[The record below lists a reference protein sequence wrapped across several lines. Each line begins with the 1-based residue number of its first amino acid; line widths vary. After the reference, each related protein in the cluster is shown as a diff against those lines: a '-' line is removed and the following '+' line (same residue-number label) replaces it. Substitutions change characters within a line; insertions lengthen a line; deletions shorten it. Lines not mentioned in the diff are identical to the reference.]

1 MIVTGEH
8 TFPGTRQN
16 VWNLLQDPA
25 VLVKAMPGAKKLDLT
40 GDGTYEGVV
49 RIGVGPVTAA
59 EWRLTVELHDREE
72 PVSYVMHVDT
82 KGPLGFSRGTATVAL
97 VEVEEGTRMLYHAD
111 LSVGGKVASVGQRLL
126 DQVAKMLTRQGLNAL
141 NKEMEARL
149 LSNVSVEP
157 WTSDDAEALD
167 HIPVADAGGPVVDA
181 EIEIEET
188 AASGD
193 ADPSA
198 SGGSSPDD
206 GDRSAGAG
214 DGSPGLEDGS
224 PSGAGDGSAGAGD
237 GSPGLEGGGADE
249 GGSRSTSGE
258 GGR

>member
-25 VLVKAMPGAKKLDLT
+25 VLVKAMPGAKRLDLT

-72 PVSYVMHVDT
+72 PISYVMHVDT

-149 LSNVSVEP
+149 LSNVAVSE
-157 WTSDDAEALD
+157 WTSDDEDALD
-167 HIPVADAGGPVVDA
+167 HIPVADTAGAVVDA
-181 EIEIEET
+181 EIEIDET
-188 AASGD
+188 VAAGDADSSLSAASAPDAGDGSSGGGSSEDGSSDDGSSGD
-193 ADPSA
+193 AL
-198 SGGSSPDD
+198 
-206 GDRSAGAG
+206 AGAG

-224 PSGAGDGSAGAGD
+224 SDDDDAQAGAG
-237 GSPGLEGGGADE
+237 E
-249 GGSRSTSGE
+249 GSR
-258 GGR
+258 

>member
-25 VLVKAMPGAKKLDLT
+25 VLVKAMPGAKRLDLT

-72 PVSYVMHVDT
+72 PISYVMHVDT

-149 LSNVSVEP
+149 LSNVAVSE
-157 WTSDDAEALD
+157 WTSDDEDALD
-167 HIPVADAGGPVVDA
+167 HIPVADAAGAVVDA
-181 EIEIEET
+181 EIEIDET
-188 AASGD
+188 AAAGDSSASAASSSDAGDGSSNDRSSGD
-193 ADPSA
+193 A
-198 SGGSSPDD
+198 
-206 GDRSAGAG
+206 RAGAG
-214 DGSPGLEDGS
+214 DGSPGLEDGAS
-224 PSGAGDGSAGAGD
+224 DEDGSRAEAG
-237 GSPGLEGGGADE
+237 E
-249 GGSRSTSGE
+249 GSR
-258 GGR
+258 

>member
-8 TFPGTRQN
+8 TFPGTRQH
-16 VWNLLQDPA
+16 VWDLLQDPA
-25 VLVKAMPGAKKLDLT
+25 VLVKAMPGAKRLDIT

-72 PVSYVMHVDT
+72 PASYVMHVDT
-82 KGPLGFSRGTATVAL
+82 KGTLGFTRGTATVAL

-149 LSNVSVEP
+149 LSNVVVEP
-157 WTSDDAEALD
+157 FDGDDADALD
-167 HIPVADAGGPVVDA
+167 HVPVADSGAAVVDA
-181 EIEIEET
+181 EIVE
-188 AASGD
+188 AD
-193 ADPSA
+193 AD
-198 SGGSSPDD
+198 GS
-206 GDRSAGAG
+206 GAG

-224 PSGAGDGSAGAGD
+224 PGDA
-237 GSPGLEGGGADE
+237 
-249 GGSRSTSGE
+249 RVGE

>member
-25 VLVKAMPGAKKLDLT
+25 VLVKAMPGARKLDLT

-72 PVSYVMHVDT
+72 PASYVMHVDT

-149 LSNVSVEP
+149 LSNVVVEP
-157 WTSDDAEALD
+157 FDSDDDETLE

-181 EIEIEET
+181 EIEIDET

-198 SGGSSPDD
+198 SG
-206 GDRSAGAG
+206 DRSAGEG
-214 DGSPGLEDGS
+214 DGSPGLEDEAPSSAADGS
-224 PSGAGDGSAGAGD
+224 SGDGSSDDASSD
-237 GSPGLEGGGADE
+237 
-249 GGSRSTSGE
+249 GGSSGVAGGSSGDARSGAGE